1 MPIVE
6 LTLIEGRSHR
16 QKADAVKAVTQ
27 ALVESLGAPPESV
40 RVIIREI
47 PPEHF
52 AVAGVLKKPPAS

>member
-6 LTLIEGRSHR
+6 VTLIEGRSKE
-16 QKADAVKAVTQ
+16 QKRALVKEVTDAVV
-27 ALVESLGAPPESV
+27 SSIGAPVEAV

-52 AVAGVLKKPPAS
+52 AVGGVPKG

>member
-6 LTLIEGRSHR
+6 LTLIEGRTHQ
-16 QKADAVKAVTQ
+16 QKAAAVKAVTN
-27 ALVESLGAPPESV
+27 ALVESLGAPAESV

-52 AVAGVLKKPPAS
+52 AVAGVLKKPPAP